1 MKFNA
6 LIIFFI
12 ILASL
17 LLCNCLGNSLYEG
30 LENQNA
36 DNNNADNNNAD
47 TNNAD
52 TNNAD
57 TNNADT
63 NNVHTNNTTQDGG
76 FDEGNEASYGSLLV
90 TGNND
95 DKFESLDDKKSAVP
109 EGDEDLYMLKSQ
121 MVPPVCP
128 ACPEV
133 KACPREKP
141 CPPCPPCAR
150 CPEPSFECKKVPNYS
165 SKRND
170 SLPRPVLADFSQFGM

>member
-1 MKFNA
+1 MKLNA

-30 LENQNA
+30 LENQNNTT
-36 DNNNADNNNAD
+36 NNTD
-47 TNNAD
+47 TNNTD
-52 TNNAD
+52 TNNTD
-57 TNNADT
+57 
-63 NNVHTNNTTQDGG
+63 TNNTTQDGG

-121 MVPPVCP
+121 MIPPVCP

>member
-1 MKFNA
+1 MKLNA

-30 LENQNA
+30 LENQNGA
-36 DNNNADNNNAD
+36 NENVN
-47 TNNAD
+47 TNNKDAND
-52 TNNAD
+52 K
-57 TNNADT
+57 
-63 NNVHTNNTTQDGG
+63 VQGG
-76 FDEGNEASYGSLLV
+76 VFDEGNEVSYGSLLV

-95 DKFESLDDKKSAVP
+95 EKFERLDDKKSTVP

-141 CPPCPPCAR
+141 SPPCPPCAR

-170 SLPRPVLADFSQFGM
+170 SLPRAVLADFSQFGM

>member
-1 MKFNA
+1 MKLNT
-6 LIIFFI
+6 LIIFLI

-30 LENQNA
+30 LENQN
-36 DNNNADNNNAD
+36 NNTD
-47 TNNAD
+47 TNNTD
-52 TNNAD
+52 
-57 TNNADT
+57 
-63 NNVHTNNTTQDGG
+63 TNNTTQDGG
-76 FDEGNEASYGSLLV
+76 FDEGKEASYGSLLV

-121 MVPPVCP
+121 MIPPVCP

-165 SKRND
+165 SKHND

>member
-36 DNNNADNNNAD
+36 D
-47 TNNAD
+47 
-52 TNNAD
+52 

-63 NNVHTNNTTQDGG
+63 NNVNTNNTTQDGG

>member
-1 MKFNA
+1 MKLNA
-6 LIIFFI
+6 LIGFFI

-30 LENQNA
+30 LENQNDA
-36 DNNNADNNNAD
+36 NENTNANNID
-47 TNNAD
+47 TNN
-52 TNNAD
+52 TNA
-57 TNNADT
+57 NNKPK
-63 NNVHTNNTTQDGG
+63 DGV
-76 FDEGNEASYGSLLV
+76 FDQGDEASYGSLLV

-95 DKFESLDDKKSAVP
+95 EKFESLDDKKSTVP

-133 KACPREKP
+133 RACPREKP
-141 CPPCPPCAR
+141 SPPCPPCAR

-170 SLPRPVLADFSQFGM
+170 SLPRAVLADFSQFGM

>member
-30 LENQNA
+30 LENQNNIDA
-36 DNNNADNNNAD
+36 
-47 TNNAD
+47 
-52 TNNAD
+52 
-57 TNNADT
+57 
-63 NNVHTNNTTQDGG
+63 NNVINDANTTSQDDG
-76 FDEGNEASYGSLLV
+76 FDKGENVSYGSLLV
-90 TGNND
+90 TGKND
-95 DKFESLDDKKSAVP
+95 NKFETLDDKESAVP
-109 EGDEDLYMLKSQ
+109 EGDKDLYMLKSQ

-141 CPPCPPCAR
+141 CTPCPPCAR

>member
-1 MKFNA
+1 MKLNT
-6 LIIFFI
+6 LIIFLI

-30 LENQNA
+30 LENQN
-36 DNNNADNNNAD
+36 NNTD
-47 TNNAD
+47 TNNID
-52 TNNAD
+52 
-57 TNNADT
+57 
-63 NNVHTNNTTQDGG
+63 TNNTTQDGG
-76 FDEGNEASYGSLLV
+76 FDEGKETSYGSLLV

-121 MVPPVCP
+121 MIPPVCP

-165 SKRND
+165 SKHND

>member
-1 MKFNA
+1 MKLNA

-17 LLCNCLGNSLYEG
+17 LLCNCLGKPLYEG
-30 LENQNA
+30 MENHDANTNA
-36 DNNNADNNNAD
+36 NTDANTDANIDANTD
-47 TNNAD
+47 TS
-52 TNNAD
+52 
-57 TNNADT
+57 
-63 NNVHTNNTTQDGG
+63 TQDNG
-76 FDEGNEASYGSLLV
+76 FDEGDKVSYGSLLV

-133 KACPREKP
+133 KACPRKEQ

-165 SKRND
+165 SKHND

>member
-1 MKFNA
+1 MKLNA

-17 LLCNCLGNSLYEG
+17 LLCNCLGKSLYEG
-30 LENQNA
+30 MENHDAN
-36 DNNNADNNNAD
+36 
-47 TNNAD
+47 TN
-52 TNNAD
+52 TNSN
-57 TNNADT
+57 
-63 NNVHTNNTTQDGG
+63 TNNTDTDNTDTDNTSRNNG
-76 FDEGNEASYGSLLV
+76 FDEGDKVSYGSLLV

-133 KACPREKP
+133 KACPRKEQ

-165 SKRND
+165 SKHND

>member
-1 MKFNA
+1 MKLNA

-17 LLCNCLGNSLYEG
+17 LLCNCLGKSLYEG
-30 LENQNA
+30 MENQDAN
-36 DNNNADNNNAD
+36 
-47 TNNAD
+47 TN
-52 TNNAD
+52 TNSN
-57 TNNADT
+57 
-63 NNVHTNNTTQDGG
+63 TNNTDTDNTDTDNTSRNNG
-76 FDEGNEASYGSLLV
+76 FDEGDKVSYGSLLV

-133 KACPREKP
+133 KACPRKEQ

-165 SKRND
+165 SKHND